1 MTWLGAGTA
10 MQATWDSGQA
20 WKQEEEERRSTGM
33 GIFFFFAQI
42 SASLG
47 SVMGGGEAQERQGD

>member
-20 WKQEEEERRSTGM
+20 WKQEEEERSTGM
-33 GIFFFFAQI
+33 GIFFAQI